1 MLSTNAV
8 DVIGL
13 LVLLI
18 ILIVAAVVACTLA
31 VGIWQGIRRSAHWRR
46 ATEDVKRHHNWVANV
61 RRQAEAAARDGGT
74 REFR

>member
-1 MLSTNAV
+1 MLSTSAI

-18 ILIVAAVVACTLA
+18 ILIVGAVVACTLA
-31 VGIWQGIRRSAHWRR
+31 VGIWQGVRRSSHWQRASEDAEKRR
-46 ATEDVKRHHNWVANV
+46 SWVASV